1 LTNAMEIAQ
10 TPPQT
15 ATAGR
20 QGTDSGKTETPETV
34 ISSDFE
40 TFLKMLTV
48 QMENQDPLNPTES
61 EKFATQ
67 LATFSG
73 VEQQVLTNDLLESMI
88 GRMGASDMA
97 QMAAWVGREARA
109 PVPGM
114 FDGAPI
120 TVAPDP
126 AAAADRAEL
135 VVTDAQGA
143 EVQRLE
149 IPVSGGVFD
158 WQGRTADGTPL
169 PPGHYW
175 FNVVSYAG
183 QEVLADDPAEVYA
196 RVTEVRAEDGETRLM
211 LEGGAGVP
219 ATQVSALREAGL

>member
-1 LTNAMEIAQ
+1 MEITQ
-10 TPPQT
+10 TPPDT
-15 ATAGR
+15 ARAAA
-20 QGTDSGKTETPETV
+20 SGTETPEAV

-48 QMENQDPLNPTES
+48 QMENQDPLNPTQS

-88 GRMGASDMA
+88 GQMGASDMA
-97 QMAAWVGREARA
+97 QMAGWVGREARA
-109 PVPGM
+109 AVPGQ
-114 FDGAPI
+114 FDGDPI

-135 VVTDAQGA
+135 VVTNARGA
-143 EVQRLE
+143 EVQRLN
-149 IPVSGGVFD
+149 IPVSGDAFD
-158 WQGRTADGTPL
+158 WPGRAADGTPL
-169 PPGHYW
+169 PDGRYD
-175 FNVVSYAG
+175 FTVVSYAG
-183 QEVLADDPAEVYA
+183 EEVLDEAPAEIYA
-196 RVTEVRAEDGETRLM
+196 RVTEVRAAGGETHLM
-211 LEGGAGVP
+211 LEGGAAVP